1 MPGDVYEINDIEQF
15 KAFINT
21 HRFVVVKITA
31 TWCGPCKKAEPIL
44 KSEFQTMGNNVYLVY
59 VDADKGT
66 AIKRAFRI
74 KTVPTFASIIDGELC
89 DIYQT
94 SSKEGI
100 GEFFVKMRERVLNAM
115 GN

>member
-1 MPGDVYEINDIEQF
+1 M
-15 KAFINT
+15 FIW
-21 HRFVVVKITA
+21 FM
-31 TWCGPCKKAEPIL
+31 W
-44 KSEFQTMGNNVYLVY
+44 M
-59 VDADKGT
+59 DKGT